1 MAALRYHGL
10 VWLQRTHFSVV
21 DLRRDPVDLSDTEG
35 STFNPLPTWRSA
47 TPWKVKSHIIVP
59 LER

>member
-1 MAALRYHGL
+1 MPHPNRTGL
-10 VWLQRTHFSVV
+10 VEAIR
-21 DLRRDPVDLSDTEG
+21 SDHPNREG

-59 LER
+59 LE